1 MLLVKTPAFRSW
13 YLYKIAAYFSSLLS
27 LQSLCLHSN
36 AKTPSSVILSQHIA
50 TFFFGR
56 LSSIVSTPHTSALIQ
71 SLSAE
76 MGKYNFLQKKVLT
89 VMILE
94 WQDFLSE
101 RNSVVLQCIRFYR
114 WSRVIQCI
122 CVMSRLSSKRTG
134 IRQCSSTTVTEK
146 PTKKQ
151 NSLVFLFT
159 CIANIAL
166 RTFLKRTYHA

>member
-1 MLLVKTPAFRSW
+1 MLKNQKKCRSASSHFYHVTKAIGTHVHKGSNKECCLSTEQYYCKLDCVSMLLVKTPALRSW

-76 MGKYNFLQKKVLT
+76 MGKCNFLQKKSFNSYDIR
-89 VMILE
+89 MAG
-94 WQDFLSE
+94 LS
-101 RNSVVLQCIRFYR
+101 L
-114 WSRVIQCI
+114 
-122 CVMSRLSSKRTG
+122 
-134 IRQCSSTTVTEK
+134 
-146 PTKKQ
+146 
-151 NSLVFLFT
+151 
-159 CIANIAL
+159 
-166 RTFLKRTYHA
+166 

>member
-1 MLLVKTPAFRSW
+1 MLLVYRIVLLQIGLRFNATCKNTSFQKLVSVQNCS
-13 YLYKIAAYFSSLLS
+13 LFFSSLLS

-76 MGKYNFLQKKVLT
+76 MGKYNFLQKKGLT

-114 WSRVIQCI
+114 WSRVI
-122 CVMSRLSSKRTG
+122 
-134 IRQCSSTTVTEK
+134 
-146 PTKKQ
+146 
-151 NSLVFLFT
+151 
-159 CIANIAL
+159 
-166 RTFLKRTYHA
+166 